1 MYWVCMIF
9 HIVGFH
15 TKKSDAKV
23 YQVTYKSKTVYACTR
38 DRILCNIVAIADE
51 MPEDQDWDLSIQPEY
66 HVYNTCIGV
75 GEWPFILS
83 PDLLYSFLRLQVY
96 FHLQLL

>member
-1 MYWVCMIF
+1 MSRVRKPNRFMNTAKYDISVTGPSKMIRV
-9 HIVGFH
+9 HCDG
-15 TKKSDAKV
+15 
-23 YQVTYKSKTVYACTR
+23 
-38 DRILCNIVAIADE
+38 
-51 MPEDQDWDLSIQPEY
+51 EDYHKATTLSIQPEY

>member
-1 MYWVCMIF
+1 MMYWVCMIF

-38 DRILCNIVAIADE
+38 DRILCTIVAIADE
-51 MPEDQDWDLSIQPEY
+51 MPEDQDWDL
-66 HVYNTCIGV
+66 
-75 GEWPFILS
+75 
-83 PDLLYSFLRLQVY
+83 LLED
-96 FHLQLL
+96 FHLQDSGLPPMNPKIIING